1 MLLGPNVLECFS
13 VLLLHCYSLFYDTGE
28 TAHLGV
34 VSHRTPALMCCAG
47 GVIIISDL
55 LKPGVVP
62 FPSLV

>member
-13 VLLLHCYSLFYDTGE
+13 VIVTLCSMTLGE

-47 GVIIISDL
+47 DVIIISDL

-62 FPSLV
+62 FIP